1 MKRSLCLILAFFV
14 TGSIFIKPIY
24 AEENTIKTIE
34 FYDYYDS
41 KNVTADIY
49 FQNDVPYISPEDL
62 ANLTEYQCVIQDKK
76 IVFEKKEGVRTAKRV
91 AIKNDQIVY
100 GPYKEKV
107 ESLDFEGSTYI
118 ELIPTIDYLDS
129 RLEMSSDGRLL
140 LFSSNKTFSQ
150 LVSQVNYDILHGGN
164 ISDVT
169 NGLETGTAWLWLLL
183 NGKLL
188 SSMPDERSKRLAYGI
203 LTEEN
208 KDNFIIRNQSAFVD
222 FCSTVSGVSDVS
234 STVSGMGDLDFFDE
248 SIKKASDRVGS
259 VSEVVGV
266 SSDFLSM
273 IVNFEMQIEQLYL
286 RNIENTKNTLLNKKM
301 GILESKNAL
310 YKNLNA
316 IVKGYD
322 KKSENITNEVFI
334 KLYANEVF
342 SFLMDAGVEGVASQT
357 ILKSFPA
364 IDAGLSLL
372 KVYGDIS
379 GVTDG
384 ASSIVEQ
391 QDYVSLQSKVA
402 IRLNEYHDIIKK
414 GKKFSKE
421 DINNYVELARMY
433 YHVKTAYYHMY
444 NEYHPDPLF
453 EDGYKTYL
461 DIEREI
467 DQYGDSVYTLDLPN
481 VNATDIKSLKFK
493 DINENLPEIEETPI
507 NVFDRGYIVKTN
519 GLYGLMDI
527 NGKWIIDPTY
537 RSYRYILM
545 GLSNGDKVVNDAKTV
560 CMVSESEYPQ
570 YTSINDVL
578 GIDGLP
584 CVGYGGANT
593 GYIAYDE
600 KNRNVVHVYNGEIQP
615 YQNAPFYFSNESYV
629 IPSIDTSKMDSI
641 EFEAELMESDS
652 DYYILSSKGELFGP
666 YNRNES
672 ATLSV
677 EKLYYL
683 LDDVNEYN
691 MHIGSVGINPSVY
704 GLYYAHEG
712 NKYRIF
718 NQEGTDSYPELFDDA
733 LVLSDTAIQVTK
745 NGQLG
750 VVDNNFELTMIGD
763 YEAVTEPI
771 GNKVFVKKNG
781 KWKIVSLKV

>member
-1 MKRSLCLILAFFV
+1 MKRLLCLILAFFV
-14 TGSIFIKPIY
+14 TGSIFIKPVY
-24 AEENTIKTIE
+24 AVENTIKTIE
-34 FYDYYDS
+34 FYDYYYS
-41 KNVTADIY
+41 KNVTSDIY
-49 FQNDVPYISPEDL
+49 FQNDVPYISLEDL
-62 ANLTEYQCVIQDKK
+62 ANITEYQCVIQDKK
-76 IVFEKKEGVRTAKRV
+76 IVFEKKEGLRTAKRV
-91 AIKNDQIVY
+91 VIKNNQIVY

-107 ESLDFEGSTYI
+107 KSLDLEGTTYI

-129 RLEMSSDGRLL
+129 RLEMSPDGRLL

-164 ISDVT
+164 ISDAT
-169 NGLETGTAWLWLLL
+169 NELETGTAWLWLLL

-208 KDNFIIRNQSAFVD
+208 KDNFIIRTQSALVD

-342 SFLMDAGVEGVASQT
+342 SFLMDVGAEGVVSQT

-372 KVYGDIS
+372 KVYGNIS

-384 ASSIVEQ
+384 ASSIIEQ

-402 IRLNEYHDIIKK
+402 IRLNEYHDLIKK

-421 DINNYVELARMY
+421 DIINYVELARMY

-481 VNATDIKSLKFK
+481 VNATDIKSFEFK
-493 DINENLPEIEETPI
+493 DIYENLPKIEETPI

-527 NGKWIIDPTY
+527 NGKWIIDPIH
-537 RSYRYILM
+537 RSYQYIL
-545 GLSNGDKVVNDAKTV
+545 DAKTV

-584 CVGYGGANT
+584 CVGFGGAYT

-600 KNRNVVHVYNGEIQP
+600 KNRNVVHLYHGEIQP
-615 YQNAPFYFSNESYV
+615 YQNAPFYYSNQSYV

-641 EFEAELMESDS
+641 EFETELMESDS
-652 DYYILSSKGELFGP
+652 NYYIFSSTGELFGP
-666 YNRNES
+666 YNKNES

-683 LDDVNEYN
+683 FDDVNEYN
-691 MHIGSVGINPSVY
+691 THIGSVGINPSVY

-718 NQEGTDSYPELFDDA
+718 NREGTDSYRELFDDA
-733 LVLSDTAIQVTK
+733 RVLSNTAIQVMK
-745 NGQLG
+745 DGQLG
-750 VVDNNFELTMIGD
+750 VVDSNLELTMIGD

>member
-1 MKRSLCLILAFFV
+1 MKRLLCLILAFFV
-14 TGSIFIKPIY
+14 TGSIFIKPVY

-49 FQNDVPYISPEDL
+49 FQNDVPYISPENL

-76 IVFEKKEGVRTAKRV
+76 TVFEKKEGLRTAKRV
-91 AIKNDQIVY
+91 VIKDNQIVY

-107 ESLDFEGSTYI
+107 KSLDLEGTTYI

-129 RLEMSSDGRLL
+129 RLEMSPDGRLL

-150 LVSQVNYDILHGGN
+150 LVSQVSYDILHGGN

-188 SSMPDERSKRLAYGI
+188 SSMPDERSRKLAYGI

-222 FCSTVSGVSDVS
+222 FCSTVSGVEDVS
-234 STVSGMGDLDFFDE
+234 SIVSGMGDLDFFDE

-286 RNIENTKNTLLNKKM
+286 RNIENTKNTLLNKKT

-310 YKNLNA
+310 YKNLNV

-322 KKSENITNEVFI
+322 EKSENITNEVFI

-342 SFLMDAGVEGVASQT
+342 SFLMDAGVEGMVSQT

-384 ASSIVEQ
+384 ASSIIEQ

-402 IRLNEYHDIIKK
+402 IRLNEYHDLIKK
-414 GKKFSKE
+414 GEKFSKE
-421 DINNYVELARMY
+421 DIIDYVELARMY

-467 DQYGDSVYTLDLPN
+467 DQYGDSVYILDLPN

-493 DINENLPEIEETPI
+493 DIYENLPEIEETPI

-527 NGKWIIDPTY
+527 NGKWILDPTY
-537 RSYRYILM
+537 KSYQYIL
-545 GLSNGDKVVNDAKTV
+545 GSIYGGTPKTV
-560 CMVSESEYPQ
+560 CLLSESNESEYPQ
-570 YTSINDVL
+570 TESINEIL
-578 GIDGLP
+578 AIEGGP
-584 CVGYGGANT
+584 CVGYGGAYT

-600 KNRNVVHVYNGEIQP
+600 KNRNVVHVYNDEIQP
-615 YQNAPFYFSNESYV
+615 YQNAPFYHVGVSYV
-629 IPSIDTSKMDSI
+629 IPSIDSSKMDSI
-641 EFEAELMESDS
+641 DFELDLIESDS
-652 DYYILSSKGELFGP
+652 DYYILSSTGELFGP
-666 YNRNES
+666 YNKNES
-672 ATLSV
+672 ATLSA
-677 EKLYYL
+677 EKLYYDI
-683 LDDVNEYN
+683 DDVDEYDA
-691 MHIGSVGINPSVY
+691 HIGSIVGRNPFVQ

-712 NKYRIF
+712 DKYRIF
-718 NQEGTDSYPELFDDA
+718 NQEGINSYPELFDDA

-750 VVDNNFELTMIGD
+750 VVDSNFELIMIGD